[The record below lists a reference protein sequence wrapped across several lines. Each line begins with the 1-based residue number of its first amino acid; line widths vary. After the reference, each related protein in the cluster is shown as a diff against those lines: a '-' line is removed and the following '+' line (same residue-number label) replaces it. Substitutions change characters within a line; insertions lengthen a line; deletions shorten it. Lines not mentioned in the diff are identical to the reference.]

1 MKIVN
6 ISDQQSF
13 KVQFIKYGWEMQR
26 SVKFSI
32 PVFMEYERDLL
43 DRKRNFFFSN
53 GGAFNGFVALDSK
66 RNIVGRLAAM
76 VNTNIESEGK
86 LGLIGLFQVSNDY
99 QVAKALIDNAVLWL
113 KHKNCTSIWGPM
125 DFSIWNRYRF
135 AVDSFD
141 SKPLI
146 GEPRNPP
153 HYPVFFERY
162 GFLPKFHWQ
171 SRLMDKRFMS
181 DYIIKHIDQKEI
193 FDKTGY
199 REVFLNSRNQSE
211 IIDAIYS
218 MMCSSFNHFPAYSK
232 ITRAQFRKSFTH
244 IPQLIDRECTRF
256 IQNPQGNYIGFLVTM
271 QDLAD
276 VIGAMRGKKNL
287 SAKIKFKLTKNH
299 SEIANIYVF
308 GIIPGAIR
316 DSIMLGRKITGKDLL
331 LTHVC
336 LSGVFNSILSS
347 GKYDHAMATLMG
359 SGTSIQNRIPYDPK
373 TTRNYYLYELN
384 LVS

>member
-1 MKIVN
+1 
-6 ISDQQSF
+6 
-13 KVQFIKYGWEMQR
+13 
-26 SVKFSI
+26 
-32 PVFMEYERDLL
+32 
-43 DRKRNFFFSN
+43 
-53 GGAFNGFVALDSK
+53 
-66 RNIVGRLAAM
+66 
-76 VNTNIESEGK
+76 
-86 LGLIGLFQVSNDY
+86 
-99 QVAKALIDNAVLWL
+99 
-113 KHKNCTSIWGPM
+113 
-125 DFSIWNRYRF
+125 
-135 AVDSFD
+135 
-141 SKPLI
+141 
-146 GEPRNPP
+146 
-153 HYPVFFERY
+153 
-162 GFLPKFHWQ
+162 
-171 SRLMDKRFMS
+171 
-181 DYIIKHIDQKEI
+181 
-193 FDKTGY
+193 
-199 REVFLNSRNQSE
+199 
-211 IIDAIYS
+211 
-218 MMCSSFNHFPAYSK
+218 
-232 ITRAQFRKSFTH
+232 
-244 IPQLIDRECTRF
+244 
-256 IQNPQGNYIGFLVTM
+256 M